1 MVPASTRGSV
11 SACASS
17 MLATKVHPPSAARL
31 VHRRCAQD
39 PVQKHG
45 CGQCRCLLTD
55 PSTNS
60 GIGPCLLRRKHRSST
75 SQRTGSCSP
84 ACTRTI
90 VELIQPAVPDGEF
103 QQAGRLLSLVGAGG
117 GRRPV
122 SAVRRRRVGG
132 TQPTILRL
140 LLAPVRAVSQP
151 CAGPTPREHRG
162 IDHSAFGVTSTSP
175 SARPAHRLRRN
186 QHIAFSETSASGRC
200 HSLSSGVN
208 RSVST
213 AASRTTSSLQRI
225 GSIRPVRHISV
236 WSP

>member
-1 MVPASTRGSV
+1 MRVVHACYESAPSQCCAPGPSPVCTR
-11 SACASS
+11 SS
-17 MLATKVHPPSAARL
+17 SEARL
-31 VHRRCAQD
+31 WTMSLSPNGSIHELRYR
-39 PVQKHG
+39 
-45 CGQCRCLLTD
+45 
-55 PSTNS
+55 
-60 GIGPCLLRRKHRSST
+60 PCLLRRKHRSST

-103 QQAGRLLSLVGAGG
+103 QQAGKLLSLVGAGG

-162 IDHSAFGVTSTSP
+162 IDHSAFGVTST
-175 SARPAHRLRRN
+175 HRLRCD
-186 QHIAFSETSASGRC
+186 QHIALRCDQHMAFSATSASGRC

-213 AASRTTSSLQRI
+213 AASRTTSSLQRM

>member
-103 QQAGRLLSLVGAGG
+103 QQAGKLLSLVGAGG

-175 SARPAHRLRRN
+175 SARPARPVGVTRCLRASTGACRRPLLGR
-186 QHIAFSETSASGRC
+186 HPRSSALGASAPCATSRSGRR
-200 HSLSSGVN
+200 SG
-208 RSVST
+208 RDT
-213 AASRTTSSLQRI
+213 GDR
-225 GSIRPVRHISV
+225 
-236 WSP
+236 